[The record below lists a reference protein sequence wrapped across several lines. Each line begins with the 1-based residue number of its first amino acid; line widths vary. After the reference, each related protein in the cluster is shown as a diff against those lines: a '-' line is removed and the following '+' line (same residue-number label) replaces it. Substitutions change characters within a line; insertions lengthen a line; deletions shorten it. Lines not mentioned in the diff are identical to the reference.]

1 MIYDL
6 IIIGGGPAGA
16 AAAVYTARKK
26 LKAVIITDNF
36 GGQSIVSDDIQN
48 WIGEARISGVELAKK
63 FETHIRAQIG
73 IEIFTGDKV
82 SQITKTESVFEISTE
97 SGKKMEANA
106 ILIAAGARRRKLNVP
121 GEENFSG
128 KGVAYCA
135 TCDAPLF
142 AGRTVAVVGGGNAG
156 LESALD
162 LESYAE
168 KIFILEK
175 TDTLRGDEV
184 TLEKVKNSPKME
196 VIFGAEVTEIFGDK
210 MVSGLKYR
218 QLSSGEIK
226 ELKVDGVFVEIGSM
240 PNSDLVKN
248 LVEINARGEIV
259 VDQKTQAASTPGIWA
274 AGDAADGLYKQNNVA
289 AGDAIK
295 AVLNISEYLRK
306 KSD

>member
-1 MIYDL
+1 MTYDL

-16 AAAVYTARKK
+16 AAAVYAARKK
-26 LKAVIITDNF
+26 LKTAIITDNF
-36 GGQSIVSDDIQN
+36 GGQSVVSDDIQN
-48 WIGEARISGVELAKK
+48 WIGETRLSGIELAKK
-63 FETHIRAQIG
+63 FETHVRAQTG
-73 IEIFTGDKV
+73 IEILIGDKV
-82 SQITKTESVFEISTE
+82 SRITKAESGFELSTE
-97 SGKKMEANA
+97 SGKKISTGA
-106 ILIAAGARRRKLNVP
+106 ILIAAGARRRKLNVS

-162 LESYAE
+162 LELYAE

-175 TDTLRGDEV
+175 TNTLRGDEI
-184 TLEKVKNSPKME
+184 TLEKIKNSPKME
-196 VIFGAEVTEIFGDK
+196 VIFNAEVTEIFGEK
-210 MVSGLKYR
+210 MVSGLKYK
-218 QLSSGEIK
+218 QLPEKEIK

-240 PNSDLVKN
+240 PNSNLVSDLVETN
-248 LVEINARGEIV
+248 SRGEII

-295 AVLNISEYLRK
+295 AVLSISEYLRK
-306 KSD
+306 K